1 MRPSKKK
8 SIKKT
13 TAKLLFAGV
22 LSFGLIGFS
31 QAAFA
36 QGPPTPPQGPPPPGE
51 FLKKI
56 NPFKKNK
63 NKSSENALNLPAPGT
78 PPRGNGLSPGTPPAL
93 GNAPAPGKGRGT
105 PPNPIDLIKKIK
117 LPKPPAHPG
126 T

>member
-1 MRPSKKK
+1 MKSAKHR

-22 LSFGLIGFS
+22 LSFGIMGFTS
-31 QAAFA
+31 ATFA
-36 QGPPTPPQGPPPPGE
+36 QGPPTPPGGPPPPGE
-51 FLKKI
+51 LLKKI

-63 NKSSENALNLPAPGT
+63 SKSTNSALNLPAPGT
-78 PPRGNGLSPGTPPAL
+78 PPAGAPGNPPKL
-93 GNAPAPGKGRGT
+93 GNPPAPGNGPGAPPT
-105 PPNPIDLIKKIK
+105 PPNPIELIKKIK